1 MTEPVRLFVLDIDGC
16 ISHPFQTPDWE
27 AISQIRDLN
36 RRSRSEEHI
45 PGVTLCTGRPLPYAE
60 AVAQWLDIRSPFV
73 FESAALYDPIANRV
87 ETEVD
92 ADEDAGEV
100 ELHEES
106 EALIPVR
113 EMKQWL
119 RREIL
124 PHYPGSALEFTKMI
138 DAGVVS
144 PDKAQIDEIYGLI
157 MEHVRNSY
165 PELEV
170 HRTDI
175 SVNILL
181 AGNNKGRG
189 IEMIS
194 RELDVPLEQM
204 AYIGDSEGDLLPLK
218 RVGMSFAPLNAI
230 DRVRAISEVMP
241 FETSKAV
248 LEAYRKIIQRN
259 RSLQPQAR

>member
-1 MTEPVRLFVLDIDGC
+1 MTEPVQLFVLDIDGC
-16 ISHPFQTPDWE
+16 ISHPFQTPNWE
-27 AISQIRDLN
+27 AISEIRNLN

-45 PGVTLCTGRPLPYAE
+45 PMVTLCTGRPLPYAE

-73 FESAALYDPIANRV
+73 FESAALYNPAANRV

-92 ADEDAGEV
+92 ADEDAGEAD
-100 ELHEES
+100 LHEGS
-106 EALIPVR
+106 EILIPVR

-119 RREIL
+119 RKEIL
-124 PHYPGSALEFTKMI
+124 PHYPGTALEFTKMI

-144 PDKAQIDEIYGLI
+144 PDKQQILEIYELI
-157 MEHVRNSY
+157 MTHVRSNY

-230 DRVRAISEVMP
+230 DRVREISEVMP
-241 FETSKAV
+241 YETSEAV
-248 LEAYRKIIQRN
+248 LAAYRKIIRRN
-259 RSLQPQAR
+259 RELELQT